1 MGIISVIPIIQ
12 KRGNFKMKRYISIL
26 EENDLEESFSTEKP
40 KPESGYIIK
49 RVKKRIGGKVVTG
62 WTKIK
67 KAGVVT
73 KKKKTGL
80 SKAQL
85 KMRAKKASRTKKA
98 HPTAQKKALKKAK
111 KTRALN
117 K

>member
-1 MGIISVIPIIQ
+1 
-12 KRGNFKMKRYISIL
+12 MKRYISIQ
-26 EENDLEESFSTEKP
+26 ENMELDEGFSQDKP
-40 KPESGYIIK
+40 KPESGYVIK
-49 RVKKRIGGKVVTG
+49 RVKKRIAGKVVTG

-67 KAGVVT
+67 KAGAVT

-80 SKAQL
+80 TKAQL
-85 KMRAKKASRTKKA
+85 KMRAKKATRTKKH